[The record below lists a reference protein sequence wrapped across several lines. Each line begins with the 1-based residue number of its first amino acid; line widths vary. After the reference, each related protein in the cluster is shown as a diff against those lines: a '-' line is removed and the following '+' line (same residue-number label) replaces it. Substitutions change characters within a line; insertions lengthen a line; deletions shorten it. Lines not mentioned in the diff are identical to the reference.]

1 MINEATLAE
10 SIRRLRQ
17 GERATLAQAMT
28 LVESR
33 HPRHQA
39 LSTQLLDAI
48 MPYCGNALRLGVTG
62 TPGAGKSTFLE
73 AFGMLLIREGLKV
86 AVIAVDP
93 SSPVT
98 GGSIL
103 GDKTRMND
111 LARAE
116 AAFIRPVP
124 SSGHLGGASQR
135 ARELMLLCEA
145 AGYDV
150 VIVETVGVG
159 QSETEVARMV
169 DCFISLQIA
178 GGGDDLQGIKK
189 GLMEVADLLVINKDD
204 GDNHTNVA
212 IARHMY
218 ESALHILRRKYDEW
232 QPRVLT
238 CSALEKRGIDEIW
251 HAIIDFKTALTAS
264 GRLQQVR
271 QQQSVEWLRKQTE
284 EEVLNHLFANEDFD
298 RYYRQTLLAVKNNTL
313 SPRTGLRSSVNL
325 SRRNILIKGIFMSYQ
340 YVNVATINKVAVIEF
355 NYGRKLNALSKVF
368 IDDLMQALSDLN
380 RPEIRCII
388 LRAPSGSK
396 VFSAGHDIHELPS
409 GGRDPL
415 SYDDPLRQI
424 TRMIQKFPKPIISM
438 VEGSVWGGA
447 FEMIMSSDLIIAA
460 STSTFSMTPVNL
472 GVPYNL
478 VGIHNLTRDAGFH
491 IVKELIFTASPI
503 TAQRALA
510 VGILNHVVE
519 VEELEDFTLQMA
531 HHISEKAPLAIAVI
545 KEELRVLG
553 EAHTMNSD
561 EFERI
566 QGMRRAVYD
575 SEDYQEGM
583 NAFLEKR
590 KPNFVG
596 H

>member
-73 AFGMLLIREGLKV
+73 AFGMLLIRDGLKV

-116 AAFIRPVP
+116 TAFIRPVP

-150 VIVETVGVG
+150 VIVETVGVR

-189 GLMEVADLLVINKDD
+189 GLMEVADLIVINKDD

-313 SPRTGLRSSVNL
+313 SPRTGLRQL
-325 SRRNILIKGIFMSYQ
+325 SEFIQTQ
-340 YVNVATINKVAVIEF
+340 YF
-355 NYGRKLNALSKVF
+355 
-368 IDDLMQALSDLN
+368 D
-380 RPEIRCII
+380 
-388 LRAPSGSK
+388 
-396 VFSAGHDIHELPS
+396 
-409 GGRDPL
+409 
-415 SYDDPLRQI
+415 
-424 TRMIQKFPKPIISM
+424 
-438 VEGSVWGGA
+438 
-447 FEMIMSSDLIIAA
+447 
-460 STSTFSMTPVNL
+460 
-472 GVPYNL
+472 
-478 VGIHNLTRDAGFH
+478 
-491 IVKELIFTASPI
+491 
-503 TAQRALA
+503 
-510 VGILNHVVE
+510 
-519 VEELEDFTLQMA
+519 
-531 HHISEKAPLAIAVI
+531 
-545 KEELRVLG
+545 
-553 EAHTMNSD
+553 
-561 EFERI
+561 
-566 QGMRRAVYD
+566 
-575 SEDYQEGM
+575 
-583 NAFLEKR
+583 
-590 KPNFVG
+590 
-596 H
+596 

>member
-33 HPRHQA
+33 HPSHQA

-111 LARAE
+111 LARA
-116 AAFIRPVP
+116 
-124 SSGHLGGASQR
+124 
-135 ARELMLLCEA
+135 EA

-284 EEVLNHLFANEDFD
+284 EEVLHHLFANEDFD

-313 SPRTGLRSSVNL
+313 SPRTGLRQL
-325 SRRNILIKGIFMSYQ
+325 SEFIQTQ
-340 YVNVATINKVAVIEF
+340 YF
-355 NYGRKLNALSKVF
+355 
-368 IDDLMQALSDLN
+368 D
-380 RPEIRCII
+380 
-388 LRAPSGSK
+388 
-396 VFSAGHDIHELPS
+396 
-409 GGRDPL
+409 
-415 SYDDPLRQI
+415 
-424 TRMIQKFPKPIISM
+424 
-438 VEGSVWGGA
+438 
-447 FEMIMSSDLIIAA
+447 
-460 STSTFSMTPVNL
+460 
-472 GVPYNL
+472 
-478 VGIHNLTRDAGFH
+478 
-491 IVKELIFTASPI
+491 
-503 TAQRALA
+503 
-510 VGILNHVVE
+510 
-519 VEELEDFTLQMA
+519 
-531 HHISEKAPLAIAVI
+531 
-545 KEELRVLG
+545 
-553 EAHTMNSD
+553 
-561 EFERI
+561 
-566 QGMRRAVYD
+566 
-575 SEDYQEGM
+575 
-583 NAFLEKR
+583 
-590 KPNFVG
+590 
-596 H
+596 